1 MILKMMPL
9 FPRALRFHSYRRA
22 AAIALLLCLFLFAG
36 PAVQAV
42 NVNPR
47 QAAAPP
53 PIDVYFSPHAGTTDA
68 ICREIAHARS
78 EILVQAYSFTS
89 APIAQA
95 LLAAHKRGIKVAVIL
110 DKSQKTQKYSSA
122 TFLEHAAIPTYI
134 DAEHAIAHNKIILID
149 REVVITG
156 SFNFTKA
163 AEEKNAE
170 NLLVIRSTE
179 LAKLYRANW
188 QQHRDHSTG

>member
-1 MILKMMPL
+1 MFRFL
-9 FPRALRFHSYRRA
+9 RACRPFSCRSA
-22 AAIALLLCLFLFAG
+22 AAVSLLLIALLFAG
-36 PAVQAV
+36 SAVQAV
-42 NVNPR
+42 PVQVR
-47 QAAAPP
+47 QAP
-53 PIDVYFSPHAGTTDA
+53 PIDVYFSPRAGATEA
-68 ICREIAHARS
+68 ICREIAQARS

-122 TFLEHAAIPTYI
+122 TFLTNAAIPTYI
-134 DAEHAIAHNKIILID
+134 DSRHAIAHNKIILID
-149 REVVITG
+149 GTVVITG

-170 NLLVIRSTE
+170 NLLIIRSAE
-179 LAKLYRANW
+179 LAKLYRENW
-188 QQHRDHSTG
+188 QQHRDHSEG